1 MGSSAHGMPAS
12 SRAGGGVRGGAASIV
27 EDGVVTG
34 LVGASV
40 VAVWFLL
47 LDFARGVPFFTPSLL
62 GSALFQGRTVEDA
75 TAISATMVFAYTGL
89 HGVLFLIAGLA
100 IAWMFSQFERNPQ
113 LGLVL
118 LLLFLLFESIVLGL
132 EVTIV
137 PQLVGA
143 LGTWAVALANL
154 FSAIAMFWFLLRRHP
169 EAISRLKAGWSE

>member
-1 MGSSAHGMPAS
+1 MGSTAHEVS
-12 SRAGGGVRGGAASIV
+12 SPSHAEGRARGGAGSIV

-34 LVGASV
+34 LVGGSV

-62 GSALFQGRTVEDA
+62 GSALFQGRGVEET

-89 HGVLFLIAGLA
+89 HGVLFLIAGLV

-143 LGTWAVALANL
+143 LGTWSVAVANL
-154 FSAIAMFWFLLRRHP
+154 LSAITMFWFLLRRHP
-169 EAISRLKAGWSE
+169 DSFSRLKAGWSE